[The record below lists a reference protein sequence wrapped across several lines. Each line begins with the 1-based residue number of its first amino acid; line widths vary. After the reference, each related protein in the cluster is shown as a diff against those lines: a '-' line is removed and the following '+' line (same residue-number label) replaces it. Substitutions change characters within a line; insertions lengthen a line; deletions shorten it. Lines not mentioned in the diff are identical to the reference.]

1 MIPVEGHK
9 NLYRDEKSGAIVNC
23 DTFAYSQYIK
33 MKEDKKRQREE
44 IDQIKSDINE
54 IKVLLK
60 EFLNGSKSNWTWK
73 FK

>member
-9 NLYRDEKSGAIVNC
+9 NLFRDENTGAIVNC
-23 DTFAYSQYIK
+23 DTFAYSQYIR

-54 IKVLLK
+54 IKTLLK
-60 EFLNGSKSNWTWK
+60 EFLNGSG
-73 FK
+73 